1 MDALTRKLNLLM
13 SNCQDDSSSSRT
25 ILSCETCGG
34 GHGVA
39 QCLIVSSVV
48 APMEQVDY
56 VGGCQR
62 NQGNPYSNTYNLG

>member
-1 MDALTRKLNLLM
+1 MDALTKKLNLLM

-56 VGGCQR
+56 VGEDVKEIR
-62 NQGNPYSNTYNLG
+62 VTHTVIPIT